1 MKIQNLAIIFII
13 LILPISLVLA
23 SYTKTRVE
31 TLNLQSEYDTK
42 LNSATYDALK
52 AYQVNSFQNKT
63 NGFVNSKIRDINASI
78 NTFFNS
84 MSTSFSTLGYTK
96 ESIQN
101 YIPAIVYT
109 MYDGYYV
116 YAPFTNTWGTNSTNE
131 DIQKEMTEQ
140 IGEQTKY
147 KNGENQYGLK
157 PYVYYSCRYKKGN
170 NIDVVITYSLDSYIQ
185 IQGIINGKTVSKYGY
200 ILNETL
206 NVKENGEIEYEGVPI
221 VTETGLMENVYVKKE
236 NDGDDG
242 DDGEVSE
249 YHCLKKGGTKYYSNG
264 SNSFTVSNGQAIKQ
278 DEVLNNSEANRT
290 TANDITQN
298 NNAKK
303 YYKEAKELSKFI
315 DQSGLGELTT
325 NDIVDIDTGIRYGD
339 ENDKDNPYTKGRKI
353 FDFDCREEG
362 GIESEKSN
370 FNLHRIDV
378 IKNSIERNLS
388 IIIANYDYGKTEEF
402 RLPKLKDSDWDKITD
417 NIGIITF
424 LQGVNI
430 GGKVYN
436 GYSIVSNT
444 KNEDVV
450 TYDSIYIKD
459 SSDIF
464 HNITENFE
472 GTSTNLT
479 DAIGIFNV
487 NIERRSMDDANA
499 QSGYFFPVYGTL
511 SYDSII
517 TKNNIAKKSNQTM
530 KEYLNS
536 LNYDLKKIYYT
547 ALARERYGIYRP
559 KLEI

>member
-63 NGFVNSKIRDINASI
+63 GGFTNSKIRDINASI

-116 YAPFTNTWGTNSTNE
+116 YAPFTNTWGTNSTNVGT
-131 DIQKEMTEQ
+131 EMTEQ

-147 KNGENQYGLK
+147 KEGENQYGLK
-157 PYVYYSCRYKKGN
+157 PYVYYSCRYKKN
-170 NIDVVITYSLDSYIQ
+170 DIDVVITYSLDSYIQ
-185 IQGIINGKTVSKYGY
+185 IQGIIGGKTVSKYGY

-206 NVKENGEIEYEGVPI
+206 NVKENDEIQYEGVSI
-221 VTETGLMENVYVKKE
+221 DTETNLEENVYVKNENNE
-236 NDGDDG
+236 NDGR
-242 DDGEVSE
+242 VFE
-249 YHCLKKGGTKYYSNG
+249 YKCLKKGGTKYYSDGTNT
-264 SNSFTVSNGQAIKQ
+264 FVVSNGEKIKQ
-278 DEVLNNSEANRT
+278 EITTDEVEN
-290 TANDITQN
+290 N
-298 NNAKK
+298 NNAKN
-303 YYKEAKELSKFI
+303 YYKEAQELKEFIEGNDGLRYLST
-315 DQSGLGELTT
+315 D
-325 NDIVDIDTGIRYGD
+325 DIVDIDTGKTYA
-339 ENDKDNPYTKGRKI
+339 EEDKDNPYTSGRKI
-353 FDFDCREEG
+353 FDFDCREEE

-388 IIIANYDYGKTEEF
+388 IIIANYDSGKTEEF

-459 SSDIF
+459 TSDIF

-472 GTSTNLT
+472 GTNTNLT